1 VQTATLQ
8 PSPGAHA
15 PGPPGPGPRRGLRRI
30 PLAAWL
36 GIALL
41 IASVAGAAG
50 LSFHSRTGS
59 ADARGPGTEG
69 SGSSGRP
76 LRGVAIGHVDVEGGV
91 APLYPLQ
98 PGQVVR
104 VEDVENKEVE
114 KGAPLLY
121 LDDTV
126 ARAQAKEAEA
136 DLKAAEEQV
145 AQAEALLR
153 QQGERIAAQ
162 EAVIDAKKGNV
173 AAARAK
179 SKQARRFEKIGSAS
193 HEDVQVA
200 EEVEQAAKA
209 EVRAEEAK
217 LRALKAAD
225 LSREVN
231 RARQA
236 VQARKAQ
243 LEKAQFALRECT
255 LRAPGKGR
263 VLRVLVSE
271 GESLGTNPRQPA
283 IQFCPAKRR
292 IVRAEV
298 EQEFAGRVRLGQR
311 ARIDDDAT
319 SNSVPWWGTVRAISD
334 WYTHRRSIL
343 LDPLQYN
350 DVRTLECII
359 HFDPDPDPE
368 HRPRIGQRVRVTFDP
383 DK

>member
-8 PSPGAHA
+8 PSSA
-15 PGPPGPGPRRGLRRI
+15 PPGPRRALRRI

-36 GIALL
+36 GVALL

-50 LSFHSRTGS
+50 LSFHPRAGS
-59 ADARGPGTEG
+59 ADPRSPGSEDQA
-69 SGSSGRP
+69 SSGRP

-91 APLYPLQ
+91 TPLYPLQ

-104 VEDVENKEVE
+104 LEDVENKEVE

-126 ARAQAKEAEA
+126 AKAQVQEAEA

-145 AQAEALLR
+145 AQAEDLLK
-153 QQGERIAAQ
+153 QQDARIAAQ
-162 EAVIDAKKGNV
+162 EAVIEAKKRNLGAV
-173 AAARAK
+173 HAK
-179 SKQARRFEKIGSAS
+179 GEQARRLEKSRAAS

-200 EEVEQAAKA
+200 LEIEQAAKA
-209 EVRAEEAK
+209 EVKAEEAK
-217 LRALKAAD
+217 LRAMKAVD
-225 LSREVN
+225 LSREVE

-236 VQARKAQ
+236 VVARKAQ
-243 LEKAQFALRECT
+243 REKALFALRECT

-263 VLRVLVSE
+263 VLRVLVSQ
-271 GESLGTNPRQPA
+271 GETLGPNPRQPA
-283 IQFCPAKRR
+283 VQFCLARRR

-298 EQEFAGRVRLGQR
+298 EQEFAGRVKLGQR
-311 ARIDDDAT
+311 ARIDDYAT
-319 SNSVPWWGTVRAISD
+319 STNGPWSGTVRAISD

-350 DVRTLECII
+350 DVRTLECIVY
-359 HFDPDPDPE
+359 FDPDPDPE
-368 HRPRIGQRVRVTFDP
+368 HWPRIGQRVRVTFDP